1 MSFRVPYER
10 TVASLCPAASRSLKN
25 AATAPTGRPC
35 GSSSRYG
42 SHFEPVT
49 ASDPTAGTPNIDRSR
64 TSSKSSN
71 TAPTVGPL
79 PADHGADMPER
90 RN

>member
-1 MSFRVPYER
+1 MPYER
-10 TVASLCPAASRSLKN
+10 TVASLRPAASRSLKN
-25 AATAPTGRPC
+25 AATAPTGRPS

-42 SHFEPVT
+42 SHFEPV
-49 ASDPTAGTPNIDRSR
+49 AARDPTTGTSNTDRSR
-64 TSSKSSN
+64 ASSKSSN